1 MKVTPL
7 AVLILLLLPG
17 FFGVA
22 QEKSTGPVIRGYGE
36 AWDIP
41 EASYPTDTTKTF
53 RVVFDVMNTPED
65 RTAVNPWME
74 TAARFLNM
82 HARSG
87 IPPVRLKVA
96 LVVHNQASTDLLAD
110 PYYKERFGVPN
121 PNAPLLRE
129 LMDFGAE
136 VIFCGQSSR
145 AREIPIA
152 QTLPGVRI
160 SLSAMTALIQ
170 LQDAGYRLIKF

>member
-1 MKVTPL
+1 MKAIFL
-7 AVLILLLLPG
+7 FLLSTLVAG
-17 FFGVA
+17 IDGVA
-22 QEKSTGPVIRGYGE
+22 QQETTGPVIQGYG
-36 AWDIP
+36 AVWDIP
-41 EASYPTDTTKTF
+41 EATYATDTAKTF
-53 RVVFDVMNTPED
+53 RVVFDVMNSPED
-65 RTAVNPWME
+65 PSALNPWIE

-87 IPPVRLKVA
+87 VPPEALKAA

-110 PYYKERFGVPN
+110 PFYENRFGVPN
-121 PNAPLLRE
+121 PNGPLLKE
-129 LMDFGAE
+129 LMDFGVE

-145 AREIPIA
+145 ARKVPIA
-152 QTLPGVRI
+152 QTLPGVRV